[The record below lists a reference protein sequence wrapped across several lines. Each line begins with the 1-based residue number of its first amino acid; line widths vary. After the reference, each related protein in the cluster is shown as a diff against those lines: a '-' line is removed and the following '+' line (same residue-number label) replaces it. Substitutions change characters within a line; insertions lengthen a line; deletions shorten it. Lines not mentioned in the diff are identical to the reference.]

1 MTTTRPTLSEWHGLN
16 PPEIRTV
23 DSLQGN
29 IPKERY
35 DQVYWIR
42 KMISNV
48 VVESYPLTDWHFAA
62 NGKLEGTVDT
72 GDWQVN
78 VSIHLDEFVVLSVI

>member
-1 MTTTRPTLSEWHGLN
+1 MTIT
-16 PPEIRTV
+16 PPEICTG
-23 DSLQGN
+23 DSLQRS

-62 NGKLEGTVDT
+62 NGKLVGTVDT
-72 GDWQVN
+72 GDWQLN
-78 VSIHLDEFVVLSVI
+78 ASIHLAEYVVLSVI

>member
-1 MTTTRPTLSEWHGLN
+1 MTTPPPTLSEWHGLK
-16 PPEIRTV
+16 PPEICTV
-23 DSLQGN
+23 ENLQGS

-48 VVESYPLTDWHFAA
+48 VVELYPLVDWHFAA
-62 NGKLEGTVDT
+62 NGKLVGTVDT
-72 GDWQVN
+72 GDWQLN
-78 VSIHLDEFVVLSVI
+78 VSIHLEEYVVLSVM